1 MKTLSGLPWT
11 HKAGKILCGP
21 TNSIVIAEMKPS
33 TKADVNAA
41 FIVRAV
47 NTHEELLDIVRDLA
61 KFAPYW
67 LEQRAAR
74 VIAEEKL

>member
-1 MKTLSGLPWT
+1 
-11 HKAGKILCGP
+11 
-21 TNSIVIAEMKPS
+21 MKPS